1 MMKHGMAYR
10 QRDIVLI
17 PIPFSDLKARKKRPV
32 VVVSN
37 DFYNNKTEDIVVVA
51 ITSNIQTKE
60 YSILITQD
68 DMEQGALPRDSMIR
82 VDKIH
87 NLSQSIVM
95 YQVKT

>member
-10 QRDIVLI
+10 QMDIVLI